1 MKKMLLSAGL
11 LILVTQLPAQRL
23 FEFNES
29 EVKEQNFANAFDER
43 EFSSLEEIKAPA
55 KLIRKIPVAQNR
67 DLSYFSS
74 PEGKRKKVLFA
85 QEEGDL
91 VFTTQYRRNQ
101 LHGIWLGRYRTGAKL
116 DSGSF
121 INNVPDGEWRTWY
134 SNGNLRSVRTYSATK
149 YVAVNNE
156 ISRRNEKVIYHS
168 LSKIGMLH
176 PATYVHIT
184 SSNYS
189 FISMPSATGHAYVP
203 PFINCLH
210 HGLYMNFHPNGA
222 VKDSGYYKDGLRDGI
237 WDEFY
242 DNGQLKASGYYY
254 KGQKNSGW
262 KYYTPQGKLSMLSE
276 YKNGKLV
283 HRKKYHE

>member
-1 MKKMLLSAGL
+1 MKKMLLVAGL
-11 LILVTQLPAQRL
+11 IVLVTQLPAQRL
-23 FEFNES
+23 LSLNES
-29 EVKEQNFANAFDER
+29 GLKEQTFENVFDER
-43 EFSSLEEIKAPA
+43 ELNNLVEVKVPV
-55 KLIRKIPVAQNR
+55 KLVKKIPLTQNR
-67 DLSYFSS
+67 DLSYFSAS
-74 PEGKRKKVLFA
+74 EGKRKAILFA

-91 VFTTQYRRNQ
+91 IFMTQYRRNQ
-101 LHGIWLGRYRTGAKL
+101 LHGTWTGRYKTGVKL
-116 DSGSF
+116 DSGNF
-121 INNVPDGEWRTWY
+121 VNNVPDGEWKSWY
-134 SNGNLRSVRTYSATK
+134 PNGILRSVRTYSASK

-156 ISRRNEKVIYHS
+156 IGRRNEKIIFHS
-168 LSKIGMLH
+168 LSKIGMVH
-176 PATYVHIT
+176 PAMYTHIT

-189 FISMPSATGHAYVP
+189 FISMPAATGHAYVP

-210 HGLYMNFHPNGA
+210 HGLYMNFHYNGV

-242 DNGQLKASGYYY
+242 ENGQLKASGYYY

-276 YKNGKLV
+276 YHNGKLV